1 VCPGKAAA
9 RAGGDAANVS
19 PERLGISAAI
29 RASEGRKRVYYAAFL
44 ATLAIFMAIAESIIP
59 RPLPWLR
66 LGLANAVTLYAFGV
80 LRPKEVLLVVLCR
93 TVASSLLLG
102 TFLSVSFV
110 LSLTGALT
118 SFAVMLLMYRGL
130 RRWVSL
136 VGISIVGA
144 VTSNAAQLFVVNA
157 LFVGSRLSMYLLPF
171 LFLFALVGGTVS
183 GLFGRFLT
191 ENL

>member
-1 VCPGKAAA
+1 LCGEEGAAD
-9 RAGGDAANVS
+9 RVD
-19 PERLGISAAI
+19 RRIGISEAI
-29 RASEGRKRVYYAAFL
+29 RTSEGRKRVYYAAFL
-44 ATLAIFMAIAESIIP
+44 STLAIFLAIAESIIP
-59 RPLPWLR
+59 KPLPWFR
-66 LGLANAVTLYAFGV
+66 LGLANAVTLYAFSV
-80 LRPKEVLLVVLCR
+80 LRPREVLLVVLSR
-93 TVASSLLLG
+93 TIASSLLLG
-102 TFLSVSFV
+102 TFLSVSFI
-110 LSLTGALT
+110 LSLTGVLASL
-118 SFAVMLLMYRGL
+118 AVMLLLYYGL
-130 RRWVSL
+130 GRWVSL

>member
-1 VCPGKAAA
+1 MKECRSLCGEEGAAD
-9 RAGGDAANVS
+9 RVD
-19 PERLGISAAI
+19 RRIGISEAI
-29 RASEGRKRVYYAAFL
+29 RTSEGRKRGYYAAFL
-44 ATLAIFMAIAESIIP
+44 STLAIFLAIAESIIP
-59 RPLPWLR
+59 KPLPWFR
-66 LGLANAVTLYAFGV
+66 LGLANAVTLYAFSV
-80 LRPKEVLLVVLCR
+80 LRPREVLLVVLSR
-93 TVASSLLLG
+93 TIASSLLLG
-102 TFLSVSFV
+102 TFLSVSFI
-110 LSLTGALT
+110 LSLTGVLASL
-118 SFAVMLLMYRGL
+118 AVMLLLYYGL
-130 RRWVSL
+130 GRWVSL